1 MTQVSYS
8 KPRIASNFKENF
20 LRTSERASIVVSVA
34 GTILAG
40 LSQQVAF
47 ACVPM
52 SMSLIIMSRNNGR
65 RYEQEQKIL
74 MSRKD
79 TIVNVQQAVHPLK
92 QQIDNLSIDINKLK
106 QTQIGTVNN
115 RYLTKTHLTPI
126 INKLHQVQRQHKA
139 IELGAIA
146 NLTQT
151 VSTLQQELSQLQKNT
166 VEPVSILKVTDNR
179 VAVFIDASNIYHV
192 GKELDINVNYKKLR
206 ALLKGESKSFQGYF
220 YTGVNSANQKEKQF
234 LSNICSLGYKII
246 GKEIIRQPDGIKAN
260 LDVELA
266 LDMHH
271 KALNNEYDTAIL
283 VSGDGDFID
292 VVKRLQ
298 ELGKRVEVVSFRKRT
313 NKELIKVAD
322 AYLDLTEISHEIQ

>member
-1 MTQVSYS
+1 MTQISYS
-8 KPRIASNFKENF
+8 KPNRVFNLKEKF
-20 LRTSERASIVVSVA
+20 RSTSERASIVVTVA
-34 GTILAG
+34 GTVLAG

-52 SMSLIIMSRNNGR
+52 SVSLILMSRNNGR
-65 RYEQEQKIL
+65 RYEQERML
-74 MSRKD
+74 MSRRD
-79 TIVNVQQAVHPLK
+79 IIVK
-92 QQIDNLSIDINKLK
+92 QIDNLSKDIEKLK
-106 QTQIGTVNN
+106 QAQVVTAND

-126 INKLHQVQRQHKA
+126 INKLHQVQRQQKA

-151 VSTLQQELSQLQKNT
+151 ITALQQDISQLQKSK
-166 VEPVSILKVTDNR
+166 VEPQNVSKVTENR

-192 GKELDINVNYKKLR
+192 GKELGISINYSKLR
-206 ALLKGESKSFQGYF
+206 ALLKGKSKLFQAYF
-220 YTGVNSANQKEKQF
+220 YTGVNSSNQKEKQF
-234 LSNICSLGYKII
+234 LSNICSIGYKII
-246 GKEIIRQPDGIKAN
+246 SKEIIRQPDGVKAN

-271 KALNNEYDTAIL
+271 RALNDQYDTAIL

-292 VVKRLQ
+292 VVKRLKG
-298 ELGKRVEVVSFRKRT
+298 LGKRVEVVSFRART

-322 AYLDLTEISHEIQ
+322 AYVDLSEIPDEIQ